1 MLDND
6 DDDDL
11 PVLELVDDVQ
21 TTLPQ
26 SRNGLSPD
34 LESGYTDV
42 QTKVRDATSNDPW
55 CSNERDRPN
64 DI

>member
-34 LESGYTDV
+34 LESRYV
-42 QTKVRDATSNDPW
+42 QPKYAMR
-55 CSNERDRPN
+55 R
-64 DI
+64 